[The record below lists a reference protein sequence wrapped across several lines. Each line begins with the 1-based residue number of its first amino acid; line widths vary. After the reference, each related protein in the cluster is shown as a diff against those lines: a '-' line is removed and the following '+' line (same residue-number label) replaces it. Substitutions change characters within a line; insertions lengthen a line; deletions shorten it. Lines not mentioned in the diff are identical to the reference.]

1 MTPASMSIAELE
13 MRAAPVDPASD
24 TRWEF
29 DVEVERERALSQ
41 DDEEYLARYAHEQ
54 SPREAW

>member
-1 MTPASMSIAELE
+1 MATVSIAELE

-29 DVEVERERALSQ
+29 EAEVERERALLQ